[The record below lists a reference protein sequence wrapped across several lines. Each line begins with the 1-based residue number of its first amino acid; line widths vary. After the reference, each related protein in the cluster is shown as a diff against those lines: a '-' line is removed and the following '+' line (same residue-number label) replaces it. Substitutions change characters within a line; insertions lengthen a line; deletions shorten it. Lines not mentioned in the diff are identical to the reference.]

1 MPPYFQSVVFF
12 RYRFCNFDRNMT
24 VWIKVGLVLS
34 NILFFLVGHVYWE
47 YSCLHIEKML
57 TFFAD
62 NPSSFSS
69 ICNYSYMF
77 LFWFCFF
84 EYIILKLLQLLLL
97 SMWNSDKPVSFVR
110 VFGKDIGELV
120 IKRKYSF
127 LVPVLMSLLLIFN
140 TFFILNTCFILKSD
154 FFVKLLV
161 TLLLNSYE
169 SRNTWPFHV
178 MNESQI

>member
-12 RYRFCNFDRNMT
+12 RYRFCNFDRNMI

-77 LFWFCFF
+77 LFWFYFF

-120 IKRKYSF
+120 IKRSIHEGCTGF
-127 LVPVLMSLLLIFN
+127 LWPVGSLH
-140 TFFILNTCFILKSD
+140 
-154 FFVKLLV
+154 KLLR
-161 TLLLNSYE
+161 L
-169 SRNTWPFHV
+169 
-178 MNESQI
+178 